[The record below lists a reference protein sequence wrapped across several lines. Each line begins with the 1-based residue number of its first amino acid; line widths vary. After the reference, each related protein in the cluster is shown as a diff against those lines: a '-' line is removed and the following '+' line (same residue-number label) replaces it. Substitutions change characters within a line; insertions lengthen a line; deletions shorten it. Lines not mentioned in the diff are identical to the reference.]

1 MPSKVEL
8 KAIPD
13 RLVLMMKMNASIG
26 FLLFLINFIF
36 MPSLIASEE
45 LDVQYFFDDR
55 FNYYSDSERI
65 STRVNRRIFYKH
77 SDVFKEALLDYEQ
90 NYKKISFSECNGIEN
105 SDFIVKLEPNFFYN
119 PLMQTMYADL
129 NYYLFQEPSKQIDR
143 GSLTIKKQVYMQ
155 ARHDIQLK
163 NIYLEFLDQLS
174 DIIPERN
181 PEQKINGSFC
191 SLL

>member
-13 RLVLMMKMNASIG
+13 RLAVMMKMNARIG
-26 FLLFLINFIF
+26 FLLLAINFIF

-90 NYKKISFSECNGIEN
+90 NYKKISFSECNGTEN

-129 NYYLFQEPSKQIDR
+129 NYYLFQETSKQIDR

-181 PEQKINGSFC
+181 PEQKINGSCC

>member
-1 MPSKVEL
+1 
-8 KAIPD
+8 
-13 RLVLMMKMNASIG
+13 MMKMNASIG
-26 FLLFLINFIF
+26 FLLLAINFIF

-90 NYKKISFSECNGIEN
+90 NYKKISFSECNGTEN

-119 PLMQTMYADL
+119 PLMQIMYADL

>member
-8 KAIPD
+8 IAIPD
-13 RLVLMMKMNASIG
+13 RLALMMKMNASIG
-26 FLLFLINFIF
+26 FLLLAINFIF

-65 STRVNRRIFYKH
+65 SIRANRRIFYKH
-77 SDVFKEALLDYEQ
+77 SEVFKEALLDYEKNHQ
-90 NYKKISFSECNGIEN
+90 DISYTKCNNTN
-105 SDFIVKLEPNFFYN
+105 SSDYIIKLEPSFFYN
-119 PLMQTMYADL
+119 PLMETMYADL
-129 NYYLFQEPSKQIDR
+129 KYYLFQDPTTQIDR
-143 GSLTIKKQVYMQ
+143 GKLSIKKRMFLQ

-163 NIYLEFLDQLS
+163 NVYLEFLDQMS
-174 DIIPERN
+174 DIIPREN
-181 PEQKINGSFC
+181 PEQHINGSFC

>member
-1 MPSKVEL
+1 MKIN
-8 KAIPD
+8 AI
-13 RLVLMMKMNASIG
+13 IG
-26 FLLFLINFIF
+26 FLLLVFNFMFIH
-36 MPSLIASEE
+36 PLIASEE

-55 FNYYSDSERI
+55 FNFYSDSERI

-77 SDVFKEALLDYEQ
+77 SDVFEEALFDYEQ
-90 NYKKISFSECNGIEN
+90 NYQKILFSECSVEKN
-105 SDFIVKLEPNFFYN
+105 SEFIIKLEPNFFYN

-174 DIIPERN
+174 DIIPQKN

>member
-1 MPSKVEL
+1 LPSKVEL
-8 KAIPD
+8 IAIPD
-13 RLVLMMKMNASIG
+13 RLVVMMKMNASIG
-26 FLLFLINFIF
+26 FLLLAINFIL
-36 MPSLIASEE
+36 MPTLIASEE

-90 NYKKISFSECNGIEN
+90 NYKKISFTECNGTEN

>member
-1 MPSKVEL
+1 MKIN
-8 KAIPD
+8 AI
-13 RLVLMMKMNASIG
+13 IG
-26 FLLFLINFIF
+26 FLLLVFNFIF
-36 MPSLIASEE
+36 IYPLIASDE

-55 FNYYSDSERI
+55 FNFYSDSERI

-77 SDVFKEALLDYEQ
+77 SDVFKEALIDYEQ
-90 NYKKISFSECNGIEN
+90 NYQKILLSECSVEKN
-105 SDFIVKLEPNFFYN
+105 SDFIIKLEPNFFYN

-174 DIIPERN
+174 DIIPQKN
-181 PEQKINGSFC
+181 PEQKINGRFC

>member
-8 KAIPD
+8 IAIPD
-13 RLVLMMKMNASIG
+13 RLVVMMKMNVSIG
-26 FLLFLINFIF
+26 FLLLAINFIL
-36 MPSLIASEE
+36 MPTLIASEE

-77 SDVFKEALLDYEQ
+77 SEVFKEALLDYEK
-90 NYKKISFSECNGIEN
+90 NYQKISFSECNDANN
-105 SDFIVKLEPNFFYN
+105 SDFIIKLEPNFFYN
-119 PLMQTMYADL
+119 PLMQIMYADL

-143 GSLTIKKQVYMQ
+143 GSLNIKKQIYLQ

-174 DIIPERN
+174 DIIPIKN
-181 PEQKINGSFC
+181 SEQKINGSFC

>member
-1 MPSKVEL
+1 
-8 KAIPD
+8 
-13 RLVLMMKMNASIG
+13 
-26 FLLFLINFIF
+26 

-90 NYKKISFSECNGIEN
+90 NYKKISFSECNGTEN

-119 PLMQTMYADL
+119 PLIQTMYADL

>member
-1 MPSKVEL
+1 
-8 KAIPD
+8 
-13 RLVLMMKMNASIG
+13 
-26 FLLFLINFIF
+26 
-36 MPSLIASEE
+36 
-45 LDVQYFFDDR
+45 
-55 FNYYSDSERI
+55 
-65 STRVNRRIFYKH
+65 
-77 SDVFKEALLDYEQ
+77 
-90 NYKKISFSECNGIEN
+90 
-105 SDFIVKLEPNFFYN
+105 
-119 PLMQTMYADL
+119 MQIMYADL

>member
-26 FLLFLINFIF
+26 FLLLLINFIF
-36 MPSLIASEE
+36 MPSLIASKE

-65 STRVNRRIFYKH
+65 SIRANRRIFYKH
-77 SDVFKEALLDYEQ
+77 SEVFKEALLDYEKNHQ
-90 NYKKISFSECNGIEN
+90 DISYTKCNNTN
-105 SDFIVKLEPNFFYN
+105 SSDYIIKLEPSFFYN
-119 PLMQTMYADL
+119 PLMETMYADL
-129 NYYLFQEPSKQIDR
+129 KYYLFQDPTTQIDR
-143 GSLTIKKQVYMQ
+143 GKLSIKKRMFLQ

-163 NIYLEFLDQLS
+163 NVYLEFLDQMS
-174 DIIPERN
+174 DIIPREN
-181 PEQKINGSFC
+181 PEQHINGSFC

>member
-1 MPSKVEL
+1 
-8 KAIPD
+8 
-13 RLVLMMKMNASIG
+13 
-26 FLLFLINFIF
+26 
-36 MPSLIASEE
+36 
-45 LDVQYFFDDR
+45 
-55 FNYYSDSERI
+55 
-65 STRVNRRIFYKH
+65 
-77 SDVFKEALLDYEQ
+77 VFKEALLDYEQ
-90 NYKKISFSECNGIEN
+90 NYKKISFTECNGTEN

-174 DIIPERN
+174 DIIPETN

>member
-1 MPSKVEL
+1 MPFKFEL
-8 KAIPD
+8 KVIPD
-13 RLVLMMKMNASIG
+13 RLVVMMKMNASIV
-26 FLLFLINFIF
+26 FLLLVINFIS
-36 MPSLIASEE
+36 MPSLIASEK

-90 NYKKISFSECNGIEN
+90 NYQKITFSECNGTEN

>member
-1 MPSKVEL
+1 
-8 KAIPD
+8 
-13 RLVLMMKMNASIG
+13 MMKINVSIS
-26 FLLFLINFIF
+26 FLFLVINFIF

-90 NYKKISFSECNGIEN
+90 NYKKISFSECNGTEN

-129 NYYLFQEPSKQIDR
+129 NYYIYQEPSKQIDH
-143 GSLTIKKQVYMQ
+143 GTLSIKKQMYIQ

-163 NIYLEFLDQLS
+163 NLYLEFLNQLS
-174 DIIPERN
+174 EKLPASVPD
-181 PEQKINGSFC
+181 QAINGEFC
-191 SLL
+191 KII

>member
-1 MPSKVEL
+1 
-8 KAIPD
+8 
-13 RLVLMMKMNASIG
+13 MMKMNASIG
-26 FLLFLINFIF
+26 FLSLAINFIL
-36 MPSLIASEE
+36 MPTLIASEK

-90 NYKKISFSECNGIEN
+90 NYNKISFSDCNGTEN

>member
-1 MPSKVEL
+1 
-8 KAIPD
+8 
-13 RLVLMMKMNASIG
+13 
-26 FLLFLINFIF
+26 
-36 MPSLIASEE
+36 MPSLLASEE

-65 STRVNRRIFYKH
+65 STKVNRRIFYKH

-90 NYKKISFSECNGIEN
+90 NYQKISFSECNSTEK
-105 SDFIVKLEPNFFYN
+105 SDFVVKLEPNFFYN

-129 NYYLFQEPSKQIDR
+129 NYYLFQEPSMQIDR
-143 GSLTIKKQVYMQ
+143 GSLTIKKQVYLQ

-174 DIIPERN
+174 DIIPEGN

>member
-1 MPSKVEL
+1 
-8 KAIPD
+8 
-13 RLVLMMKMNASIG
+13 MKMNASIG
-26 FLLFLINFIF
+26 FLLLAINFIF

-90 NYKKISFSECNGIEN
+90 NYKKISFNECNDANN
-105 SDFIVKLEPNFFYN
+105 SDFIIKLEPNFFYN

-143 GSLTIKKQVYMQ
+143 GSLAIKKQVYMQ

>member
-1 MPSKVEL
+1 MK
-8 KAIPD
+8 
-13 RLVLMMKMNASIG
+13 KMNASIS
-26 FLLFLINFIF
+26 FLLLAINFIF
-36 MPSLIASEE
+36 IQSLIASEE
-45 LDVQYFFDDR
+45 LAVQYFFDDR

-65 STRVNRRIFYKH
+65 STKVNRRIFYKH

-90 NYKKISFSECNGIEN
+90 NYQKISFTECTDNNN
-105 SDFIVKLEPNFFYN
+105 SDFIIKLEPNFFYN

-129 NYYLFQEPSKQIDR
+129 NYYLFQERSMQIGR
-143 GSLTIKKQVYMQ
+143 GSLTIKKQMYLQ

-163 NIYLEFLDQLS
+163 NIYLEFLNQLS
-174 DIIPERN
+174 GIIPKEN

>member
-13 RLVLMMKMNASIG
+13 RLVLMMKMNVSIV
-26 FLLFLINFIF
+26 FLLLVINFIF
-36 MPSLIASEE
+36 MHSLLASEE

-77 SDVFKEALLDYEQ
+77 SEVFKEALLDYEK
-90 NYKKISFSECNGIEN
+90 NYQKISFSECNDANN
-105 SDFIVKLEPNFFYN
+105 SDFIIKLEPNFFYN
-119 PLMQTMYADL
+119 PLMQIMYADL
-129 NYYLFQEPSKQIDR
+129 NYYLFQEPSKQVDR
-143 GSLTIKKQVYMQ
+143 GSLIIKKQVYLQ

-163 NIYLEFLDQLS
+163 NIYLDFLDQLS
-174 DIIPERN
+174 DVITQRN
-181 PEQKINGSFC
+181 PDHKINGSFC

>member
-1 MPSKVEL
+1 
-8 KAIPD
+8 
-13 RLVLMMKMNASIG
+13 
-26 FLLFLINFIF
+26 

-55 FNYYSDSERI
+55 FNYYSDSERVSI
-65 STRVNRRIFYKH
+65 RANKRIFYKH
-77 SDVFKEALLDYEQ
+77 SEIFKEALLDYENHQ
-90 NYKKISFSECNGIEN
+90 KISFSECNDINN
-105 SDFIVKLEPNFFYN
+105 SDFIIKLEPNFFYN
-119 PLMQTMYADL
+119 PLMQIIYADL

-143 GSLTIKKQVYMQ
+143 GSLTIKKQVYLQ

>member
-1 MPSKVEL
+1 MKIN
-8 KAIPD
+8 AI
-13 RLVLMMKMNASIG
+13 IG
-26 FLLFLINFIF
+26 FLFLVFNFIF
-36 MPSLIASEE
+36 IHPLIASEE

-77 SDVFKEALLDYEQ
+77 SDVFKEALFDYEQ
-90 NYKKISFSECNGIEN
+90 NYQKILFSECNDTKN
-105 SDFIVKLEPNFFYN
+105 SDFIIKLEPNFFYN

-174 DIIPERN
+174 DIIPQEN

>member
-1 MPSKVEL
+1 MPSEVEL

-55 FNYYSDSERI
+55 FNHYSDSERI

-90 NYKKISFSECNGIEN
+90 SYQKISFSECNDINN
-105 SDFIVKLEPNFFYN
+105 SDFIIKLEPNFFYN
-119 PLMQTMYADL
+119 PLMQIMYADL

-174 DIIPERN
+174 EIIPQRN
-181 PEQKINGSFC
+181 PRQKINGSFC

>member
-1 MPSKVEL
+1 
-8 KAIPD
+8 
-13 RLVLMMKMNASIG
+13 MKMNASIG
-26 FLLFLINFIF
+26 FLLLAINFIL

-90 NYKKISFSECNGIEN
+90 NYKKISFSECNGTEN

>member
-1 MPSKVEL
+1 LPSKVEL
-8 KAIPD
+8 IAIPD
-13 RLVLMMKMNASIG
+13 RLVVMMKMNASIG
-26 FLLFLINFIF
+26 FLLLAINFIF

-90 NYKKISFSECNGIEN
+90 NYKKISFTECNGTEN

-129 NYYLFQEPSKQIDR
+129 NYYLFQEPSKQIDH

-174 DIIPERN
+174 DVIPERN

>member
-1 MPSKVEL
+1 
-8 KAIPD
+8 
-13 RLVLMMKMNASIG
+13 MKMIASIG
-26 FLLFLINFIF
+26 FLLLVINFIF

-77 SDVFKEALLDYEQ
+77 SDVFKEALLDYEK
-90 NYKKISFSECNGIEN
+90 NYQKISFSECNDTNI
-105 SDFIVKLEPNFFYN
+105 SDFIIKLEPNFFYN
-119 PLMQTMYADL
+119 PLMQIMYADL

-174 DIIPERN
+174 DIFPQNN

>member
-8 KAIPD
+8 IAIPD
-13 RLVLMMKMNASIG
+13 RLVLMIKMNASIG
-26 FLLFLINFIF
+26 FLLLAINFIL
-36 MPSLIASEE
+36 MPTLIASEE

-90 NYKKISFSECNGIEN
+90 NYKKISFTECNGTEN

-174 DIIPERN
+174 DIIPKKKS
-181 PEQKINGSFC
+181 EQKINGSFC

>member
-1 MPSKVEL
+1 LPFKFEL
-8 KAIPD
+8 KVIPD
-13 RLVLMMKMNASIG
+13 RLVPMMKVNASIV
-26 FLLFLINFIF
+26 FLLLVINFIF

-90 NYKKISFSECNGIEN
+90 NYKKISFTECNGTEN